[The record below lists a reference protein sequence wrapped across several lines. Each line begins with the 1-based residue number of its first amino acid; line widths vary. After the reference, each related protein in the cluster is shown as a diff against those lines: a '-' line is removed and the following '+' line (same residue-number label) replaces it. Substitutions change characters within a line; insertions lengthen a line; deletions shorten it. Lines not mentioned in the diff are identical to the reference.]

1 MPGTDVLH
9 GMRISTKIIAG
20 YALLIGMMASL
31 ATCQTVSARRMQS
44 TVTSLSSADFR
55 SGRLSLEL
63 IRDRE
68 MIEEYARK
76 AFALGD
82 PDYATR
88 LQVSINSFN
97 RVLTELRASVRSPE
111 TVQRAG
117 AILPL
122 WAACAGQLAANLEG
136 PAANWPRD
144 MPPQLESRLG
154 QLKAGVEDL
163 YQVILRGIDSEVQSS
178 HRTSRR
184 MEMASLYATGFALIL
199 SSVISVL
206 IVRSITKPLRQLT
219 AGTRA
224 VAEGKF
230 GSQLDVATDY
240 EFAELAR
247 DFNSMMQRLGELD
260 TLKKDFLSHVSHELK
275 SPLASMQDNL
285 RLLLDQVPGP
295 LTEKQR
301 RLLSLN
307 LQSAGRLSEMIFN
320 LLDISRME
328 AGALSYEMK
337 RHDLSELVRTA
348 VADIEAKAREQ
359 RRSIRTNVPESL
371 PLECDHNR
379 ILQVLVN
386 LLDNAIKFSPGGA
399 TIEVSAGP
407 ITEILEG
414 MPSFAR
420 AGYHEYTM
428 VAVADRGPGVP
439 DGLKGK
445 IFEKFQ
451 QTGKTGRMAGEGVGL
466 GLAIARTIVEAHRGA
481 IWVQDNPGGGSR
493 FIVLLP
499 LQSKERRAVSAPI

>member
-1 MPGTDVLH
+1 
-9 GMRISTKIIAG
+9 MRISTKIIGG
-20 YALLIGMMASL
+20 YALLIGIMASL
-31 ATCQTVSARRMQS
+31 STCQAVSARRMQS

-63 IRDRE
+63 IRDRD

-88 LQVSINSFN
+88 LKVSMDSFN
-97 RVLTELRASVRSPE
+97 RVLSELRASVRSPE

-122 WAACAGQLAANLEG
+122 WAGCAGQLAALEG
-136 PAANWPRD
+136 PAGNWPRGV
-144 MPPQLESRLG
+144 PPQLESRLG
-154 QLKAGVEDL
+154 ELKAGVEDL
-163 YQVILRGIDSEVQSS
+163 YQAILRGIDSEVLSS
-178 HRTSRR
+178 RETTRS
-184 MEMASLYATGFALIL
+184 MELASLYATVFALVL

-206 IVRSITKPLRQLT
+206 ILRSITKPLRQLT
-219 AGTRA
+219 AGARA
-224 VAEGKF
+224 VSEGKF
-230 GSQLDVATDY
+230 GSRLDVATDY

-247 DFNSMMQRLGELD
+247 DFNSMTQRLGELD

-285 RLLLDQVPGP
+285 RLLLDQVPGT

-307 LQSAGRLSEMIFN
+307 LQSAVRLSEMIFN

-328 AGALSYEMK
+328 AGALRYEMK

-348 VADIEAKAREQ
+348 VAGIEAKALEQ
-359 RRSIRTNVPESL
+359 HRSIRTNVPESL
-371 PLECDHNR
+371 PLECDDSR

-399 TIEVSAGP
+399 AIEVSAGP
-407 ITEILEG
+407 ITEIVDG

-420 AGYHEYTM
+420 AARQEYTM

-445 IFEKFQ
+445 IFDKFQ
-451 QTGKTGRMAGEGVGL
+451 QTGKTGKMAGEGVGL

-499 LQSKERRAVSAPI
+499 LQSKELRAVSAPI

>member
-1 MPGTDVLH
+1 
-9 GMRISTKIIAG
+9 MRISTKIIAG
-20 YALLIGMMASL
+20 YALLIGIMASL
-31 ATCQTVSARRMQS
+31 ATCQVVSARKTES
-44 TVTSLSSADFR
+44 IVTSLTSADFR

-88 LQVSINSFN
+88 LQISIDSFN
-97 RVLTELRASVRSPE
+97 RVLAELRASVRSPE
-111 TVQRAG
+111 AVQRLA
-117 AILPL
+117 AVLPH
-122 WAACAGQLAANLEG
+122 WAACAGQLASSLEG
-136 PAANWPRD
+136 PAEIWPRD
-144 MPPQLESRLG
+144 IPPQLESSLG

-178 HRTSRR
+178 HRTTRG
-184 MEMASLYATGFALIL
+184 MELASLYATGFALML

-219 AGTRA
+219 DGTRA
-224 VAEGKF
+224 VAEGRF

-285 RLLLDQVPGP
+285 RLLLDQVPGT
-295 LTEKQR
+295 LTDKQR

-307 LQSAGRLSEMIFN
+307 LQSARRLSEMIFN

-328 AGALSYEMK
+328 AGALRYEMK
-337 RHDLSELVRTA
+337 RHNLSELVRTA
-348 VADIEAKAREQ
+348 VAEIEAKTGEQ
-359 RRSIRTNVPESL
+359 RLGIRINVPESL

-386 LLDNAIKFSPGGA
+386 LLDNAIKFSPAGA

-407 ITEILEG
+407 ITEIMAG

-420 AGYHEYTM
+420 ASYNEYTM
-428 VAVADRGPGVP
+428 VSVADQGPGVP
-439 DGLKGK
+439 DVLKGK

-451 QTGKTGRMAGEGVGL
+451 QAGKTGKMAGEGVGL

-499 LQSKERRAVSAPI
+499 LQSKEVRAVSAPI